1 MRPFE
6 QKRSPNRNG
15 KKATHRE
22 DSVEQ
27 GAFTGRRDSVPVPYR
42 RSLAHRQ
49 CASDAQCSALTQNF
63 GLESDV
69 DVLVVFYFDENIDL
83 FDKYFD
89 LKEQLEI
96 IFEREADITI
106 DKPFRNPMDFL
117 RYERLVLGFTYVLS
131 NINDYDNGAM
141 RAVIGL

>member
-1 MRPFE
+1 M
-6 QKRSPNRNG
+6 
-15 KKATHRE
+15 
-22 DSVEQ
+22 
-27 GAFTGRRDSVPVPYR
+27 
-42 RSLAHRQ
+42 
-49 CASDAQCSALTQNF
+49 
-63 GLESDV
+63 
-69 DVLVVFYFDENIDL
+69 DVLVVFSSDENIDL
-83 FDKYFD
+83 FDKYFE

-96 IFEREADITI
+96 IFEREANIII